1 MSEEILHNEDKETV
15 SSYVFVEAPFD
26 KSHYTMVFFE
36 VTLHSV
42 NTMVLFSILMVLTSD
57 ILSVP

>member
-1 MSEEILHNEDKETV
+1 MSEEILYNEDKETV

-36 VTLHSV
+36 VHSV
-42 NTMVLFSILMVLTSD
+42 NTMVPFSILGVVTWY
-57 ILSVP
+57 